1 MFLLGIISLVF
12 IIIINMIVL
21 WVLVSQTWRTRINR
35 YFIFAVAFVVLWA
48 IGTLLLIAGT
58 STEMVSIGR
67 ILFLV
72 APMYTILFLSLFAA
86 VFPRARGKVFS
97 VANVFLAVLT
107 LGFSGLIISDPP
119 LLMTTVNLH
128 SGYNDFSVNAVWYSL
143 YTMYFNIAFFITFSE
158 FFLHTRRARGYQRKQ
173 LIYIFSGTMLAALF
187 SLATNLVL
195 PILGVTS
202 LIWLGPMWTLFYVV
216 TVSIAIVRHSLFDI
230 KLAAVRGIVYI
241 LALGTMAVIY
251 YFSAYLLSVVL
262 LRGETTSAVSLS
274 PINVVLALGLAFIFQ
289 HIKQFFDR
297 VTDRIFYRD
306 RYNSEDFFGTL
317 SNLLS
322 STIDLRGLLERA
334 STQIAS
340 TFKADQAFF
349 FVSYS
354 HDGDHH
360 ISAGTINHS
369 NMPVHDVRMLDKY
382 VDGIDEKIFIAGML
396 PDEESSLKRMLISH
410 RVELVMPLWLEERIV
425 GYVFLGER
433 RSGNY
438 TKHDVDVLSAISSEL
453 VIAIQNALSLHELK
467 ELNATLQQRIDVAT
481 KELRSSNN
489 QLKHLDEVKD
499 EFISM
504 ASHQLR
510 TPLTSVKGYLSM
522 VLDGDVGK
530 VTPRQQT
537 LLREAFNSSER
548 MVRLIAD
555 FLNVSRLQTGKF
567 NIEKGAIDIKAIIK
581 QEMASLGLIAKT
593 HEIKFRFKIT
603 DEDLPLIADESKI
616 QQVVMNLLDNAIY
629 YSHPK
634 STVVVSLEKVK
645 KDVAFTV
652 VDTGIGVPHKD
663 QPKLFQKFYR
673 AKNARHQR
681 PDGTGVGLFM
691 ARRVVEAHNGRIIFS
706 SKEGRGSTFGFSIPM
721 GKSDPSVS
729 DDSSLEDVAKK

>member
-1 MFLLGIISLVF
+1 MFLLGVISLAF

-21 WVLVSQTWRTRINR
+21 WVLISQTWRTRINR
-35 YFIFAVAFVVLWA
+35 YFILAVAFVVLWA
-48 IGTLLLIAGT
+48 VGTLLLIAGT

-86 VFPRARGKVFS
+86 VFPKAKGRVFS
-97 VANVFLAVLT
+97 VPNVLLAILT
-107 LGFSGLIISDPP
+107 LGFSGLIISNPP

-128 SGYNDFSVNAVWYSL
+128 YGYNDFNVNAVWYSL
-143 YTMYFNIAFFITFSE
+143 YTMYFNVAFFITFSE

-202 LIWLGPMWTLFYVV
+202 YIWLGPMWTLFYVV

-230 KLAAVRGIVYI
+230 KLAAVRGVVYI
-241 LALGTMAVIY
+241 LALSTMAIIY

-349 FVSYS
+349 FVSYE

-369 NMPVHDVRMLDKY
+369 KMPVHDVRMLDKY
-382 VDGIDEKIFIAGML
+382 VDDIDEKIFIAGML
-396 PDEESSLKRMLISH
+396 PDEENSLRRMLISH

-467 ELNATLQQRIDVAT
+467 ELNATLQQRINVAT

-489 QLKHLDEVKD
+489 QLKHLDEIKD

-522 VLDGDVGK
+522 LLDGDAGN
-530 VTPRQQT
+530 VTPKQQA
-537 LLREAFNSSER
+537 LLSEAYNSSER

-555 FLNVSRLQTGKF
+555 FLNISRLQSGKF
-567 NIEKGAIDIKAIIK
+567 IIEKEAMDIKELVK
-581 QEMASLGLIAKT
+581 QETANLELIAKT
-593 HEIKFRFKIT
+593 RKIKFRLNIT
-603 DEDLPLIADESKI
+603 KETLELIADESKI
-616 QQVVMNLLDNAIY
+616 QQVVMNFIDNSIY
-629 YSHPK
+629 YSH
-634 STVVVSLEKVK
+634 SGGTVVINLERVGR
-645 KDVAFTV
+645 DVAFTV
-652 VDTGIGVPHKD
+652 VDTGIGVAVED
-663 QPKLFQKFYR
+663 QPKLFHKFYR
-673 AKNARHQR
+673 AKNARKQR

-691 ARRVVEAHNGRIIFS
+691 ARRVIEAHNGRIIFS
-706 SKEGRGSTFGFSIPM
+706 SKEGMGSTFGFRIPLD
-721 GKSDPSVS
+721 GGI
-729 DDSSLEDVAKK
+729 DDD